1 MYQCG
6 AVDSLAERDAETAGK
21 AWPQGRYRLLVTSL
35 PCIQQA
41 KICLCHCNTIHCI
54 RCSCI
59 AALKAM
65 VMELTV
71 LGVASLVLLLFEDNV
86 ESYCSE
92 ANPDAAVWQ

>member
-1 MYQCG
+1 
-6 AVDSLAERDAETAGK
+6 
-21 AWPQGRYRLLVTSL
+21 
-35 PCIQQA
+35 
-41 KICLCHCNTIHCI
+41 
-54 RCSCI
+54 
-59 AALKAM
+59 M